1 MPDPT
6 RPTTEVRLVNQVV
19 PIQGRIHF
27 AGNPWPQGHRVV
39 SCTFNA
45 SIHPAVGAYASV
57 YPNFGPGLM
66 LEFVLTT
73 AEYDEDDEDDQE
85 SENDPPNQDG
95 QSDSDQPDWTSK
107 IVWNNYHCCTI
118 GPSQSSQVP
127 GIRVADGSTP
137 FAFDLPEYRF
147 AVDMLPI
154 DWQNFHE
161 TSAFGIYLLGH
172 DSVANHHIHLHSR
185 QPDGSY
191 TLDWTGKIAL
201 TYAGHENF
209 AHDFSAHVTGVR
221 FDSLMLFYFDAGRAK
236 EYFDIELDPALSAW
250 DYIAPFVVD
259 PDNFMF
265 ETRVDGLKRAVVF
278 ATRKAH

>member
-1 MPDPT
+1 MPAPT
-6 RPTTEVRLVNQVV
+6 LPTTEVILVDQVV
-19 PIQGRIHF
+19 PIQGRIQF
-27 AGNPWPQGHRVV
+27 AGNPWPLGHRVV

-45 SIHPAVGAYASV
+45 SIHPAVGAYASS
-57 YPNFGPGLM
+57 YPNSGPGLM

-73 AEYDEDDEDDQE
+73 AEYDEDDEHDEE
-85 SENDPPNQDG
+85 SKDDPPAELG

-127 GIRVADGSTP
+127 GIRVADGSMP

-147 AVDMLPI
+147 AVDTLPI

-172 DSVANHHIHLHSR
+172 DSVANHHIDLHSR

-236 EYFDIELDPALSAW
+236 EYFDIELDPVLSAR
-250 DYIAPFVVD
+250 DYIAPFVAD
-259 PDNFMF
+259 PDNFVF
-265 ETRVDGLKRAVVF
+265 ETRVDALKRAVVY
-278 ATRKAH
+278 ATRKAP